1 MGNAVKYGII
11 IGVLSGIWILIMH
24 LAGVYASDGLDES
37 NNMNWLEW
45 VSMLIP
51 LSGLYMGIKNYRDHI
66 SGGKMEFF
74 EGLFEGF
81 KIIIVGGVIA
91 AFFAIVYVQ
100 LNASA
105 MNTDY
110 MYRISAAVL
119 IGILFNLAIS
129 LILMNKQKHL

>member
-1 MGNAVKYGII
+1 MKNAAKYGII

-24 LAGVYASDGLDES
+24 FSGVYAQDAPGEA
-37 NNMNWLEW
+37 NNMQWMEW
-45 VSMLIP
+45 ASMLIP
-51 LSGLYMGIKNYRDHI
+51 AVGLYLGIKNYRDTV

-81 KIIIVGGVIA
+81 KIIIIGGVIV

-100 LNASA
+100 LNISV

-110 MYRISAAVL
+110 MYRITAALL